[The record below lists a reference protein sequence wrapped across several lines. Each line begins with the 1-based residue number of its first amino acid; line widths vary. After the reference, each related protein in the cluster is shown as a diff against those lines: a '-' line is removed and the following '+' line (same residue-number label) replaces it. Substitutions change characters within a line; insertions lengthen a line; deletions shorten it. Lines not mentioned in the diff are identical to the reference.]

1 MNDMRIGTKIL
12 ASFALVLALVGA
24 AGVLSY
30 AQARE
35 VNNSITR
42 ITGNTLP
49 GTEFAG
55 RLAALANRLRAQHF
69 QYVVSTDDAAMG
81 QLETS
86 IHTTRTEL
94 QQTMQRYEPLIVA
107 DYERRTFNGFR
118 SSLDEYVAEADRG
131 LVLSRRNENQAALRI
146 IVDAQP
152 LNQRARDYANELVD
166 IHRRDAV
173 SLSATIQAA
182 SARSTRV
189 IVGSLL
195 LAAAV
200 AAAVAIALSRRIS
213 RPVVVL
219 ERMAQRLAA
228 GEVRGAVDELASA
241 DVRAA
246 ARGGDEMDSLLRAM
260 DEMSGTLGSSLG
272 AIRQAATSLAAGD
285 LASAGRTLVQAQR
298 QREDNPRD
306 ELHQVVSALSETVS
320 KISRVLGDVRQASE
334 GMLAAAS
341 EVSSSAQSLAQGTT
355 EQAASVEET
364 SAGIEE
370 MSATITMNADNSR
383 RCEETARSSAQDA
396 ERAGGAVTDTTTAMK
411 RIVAEIGIIS
421 DLSYQ
426 TNLLAL
432 NAAIEAARAGEN
444 GRGFAV
450 VATEVRK
457 LAERSQAAAREIDG
471 VAAGSVQTAERSSGI
486 LGELVGSIQR
496 TAGLVHEIAA
506 ASREQASSV
515 GQMSKATSII
525 DQVTQRNAAAAEELA
540 RTAEGLSEQSRR
552 TAQLVSFFRVD
563 AAANDD
569 GAVVQAQVVPMR
581 GHRGRVSMLPA
592 PRAKKAVG
600 DEHFV
605 SY

>member
-24 AGVLSY
+24 AGVLSHF
-30 AQARE
+30 QSRE
-35 VNNSITR
+35 VSRQIVTLTTITMPSAD
-42 ITGNTLP
+42 I
-49 GTEFAG
+49 AG
-55 RLAALANRLRAQHF
+55 QLLSLNNRLRALHF
-69 QYVVSTDDAAMG
+69 QHVASTDDAAMS
-81 QLETS
+81 QVEAS
-86 IHTTRTEL
+86 IQQVRTEM
-94 QQTMQRYEPLIVA
+94 QQALQRYEPLILT
-107 DYERRTFNGFR
+107 DYERRTIQGVR
-118 SSLDEYVAEADRG
+118 TAVDEYSTQMERG
-131 LVLSRRNENQAALRI
+131 IALSRRNENAAALQV
-146 IVDAQP
+146 IVGGFA
-152 LNQRARDYANELVD
+152 LNQRARDFALELVE
-166 IHRRDAV
+166 INRRDAANF
-173 SLSATIQAA
+173 SAQALAA
-182 SARSTRV
+182 SARSTRFTV
-189 IVGSLL
+189 ASLL

-219 ERMAQRLAA
+219 ERVAQRLAA
-228 GEVRGAVDELASA
+228 GEVSGAVEDLAAS

-246 ARGGDEMDSLLRAM
+246 AHGGDEIDSLLRAM
-260 DEMSGTLGSSLG
+260 DAMSAALGSSLG
-272 AIRQAATSLAAGD
+272 AMSQAASSLAAGD
-285 LASAGRTLVQAQR
+285 LASAGRTLGQAR
-298 QREDNPRD
+298 RRREDNPRD
-306 ELHQVVSALSETVS
+306 ELHQVVSSLSETVS

-334 GMLAAAS
+334 GMLAAAT

-355 EQAASVEET
+355 EQAASIEET

-370 MSATITMNADNSR
+370 MSATITQNADNSR
-383 RCEETARSSAQDA
+383 RCEDTARSSAQDA

-457 LAERSQAAAREIDG
+457 LAKRSQAAAREIDT

-486 LGELVGSIQR
+486 LGELVGSIHR
-496 TAGLVHEIAA
+496 TAELVHEIAA

-552 TAQLVSFFRVD
+552 TAQLVSFFKVD

-569 GAVVQAQVVPMR
+569 GAVVHAQVVPMR
-581 GHRGRVSMLPA
+581 GARGRVSMLPA